1 LREARVKVLGHALC
15 LAVVAGCGG
24 SAATGVA
31 PPPLSATVRLA
42 SFDTLAS
49 RLEDLEFTETL
60 PPGGSATY
68 QGYLGATASLPGG
81 DAVFILADASL
92 EARFADG
99 EMSGAF
105 TNLIGSRGA
114 RVPGSVAVTNGIIG
128 PSGIDALV
136 AGSFTYGGTGYAV
149 SGTLSGAFLGASA
162 GAMVGVVDAGLT
174 GPGGTG
180 SFTGDVWAA
189 R

>member
-1 LREARVKVLGHALC
+1 MRILGPGLC
-15 LAVVAGCGG
+15 LAVLAGCGG
-24 SAATGVA
+24 AATGVE
-31 PPPLSATVRLA
+31 PPPLGAAVRMA

-60 PPGGSATY
+60 PSSGSAVY
-68 QGYLGATASLPGG
+68 EGYLGATASLPGG
-81 DAVFILADASL
+81 DAVFLLADATL
-92 EARFADG
+92 EARFGDG

-105 TNLIGSRGA
+105 TNLISSVGT
-114 RVPGSVAVTNGIIG
+114 RVPGSVAVSNGIIG

-136 AGSFTYGGTGYAV
+136 AGSFTYGGAGYAV
-149 SGTLSGAFLGASA
+149 SGTLSGAFLGTSA

-174 GPGGTG
+174 GPGGAG
-180 SFTGDVWAA
+180 SFSGDVWAA